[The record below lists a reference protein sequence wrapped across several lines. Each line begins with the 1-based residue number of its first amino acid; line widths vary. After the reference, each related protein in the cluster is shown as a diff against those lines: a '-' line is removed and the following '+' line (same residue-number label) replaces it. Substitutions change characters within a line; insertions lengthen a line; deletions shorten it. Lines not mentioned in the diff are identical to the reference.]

1 MDDLSGRKKLLKA
14 SRLKRGRVLDI
25 GLGECGCMSLF
36 LAKKGFDVVG
46 IDNST
51 KAIHNARKEAEKAKH
66 KGTLEIMLCNAEDLL
81 FGNNEFDAVFSY
93 HSMHHIE
100 NVEGVIGEMF
110 RVCKDGGL
118 VLISDLHENGRKAY
132 EHEPDKTR
140 LLEKME
146 KILEQHTREIKKI
159 STKNNM
165 MFICKK

>member
-1 MDDLSGRKKLLKA
+1 MDDVKGRDALLKA
-14 SRLKRGRVLDI
+14 SKLKKGRVLDI

-51 KAIHNARKEAEKAKH
+51 KAIHNSREEAEKAKL
-66 KGTLEIMLCNAEDLL
+66 KGTLEVMLCNAENLV
-81 FGNNEFDAVFSY
+81 FNNDEFDAVFSY
-93 HSMHHIE
+93 HSMHHVE
-100 NVEGVIGEMF
+100 NAETVIGEMF
-110 RVCKDGGL
+110 RVCKSGGF
-118 VLISDLHENGRKAY
+118 VLIADLHEKGRKAY

-146 KILEQHTREIKKI
+146 EILKQHTKEIKKI

>member
-36 LAKKGFDVVG
+36 LAKNGFDVIG

-51 KAIHNARKEAEKAKH
+51 KAIHNSRKEAEKAKL
-66 KGTLEIMLCNAEDLL
+66 KGTLEVMLCNADNL
-81 FGNNEFDAVFSY
+81 FFDNDEFDAVFSY

-100 NVEGVIGEMF
+100 NVERAIGEMF
-110 RVCKDGGL
+110 RVCKADGL
-118 VLISDLHENGRKAY
+118 VLISDLHENGHKVY
-132 EHEPDKTR
+132 DHEPDRTL
-140 LLEKME
+140 LLEKIE
-146 KILEQHTREIKKI
+146 EILRQHAKEIKI
-159 STKNNM
+159 INTKNNM